1 MVMRIDLYNM
11 KVLTY
16 VLYNILLRMPGLM
29 KKALEDRNIVPAYH
43 ILKLCHHTYF
53 TEKLSFLWEDV
64 SCVLSLECLHALTH
78 AGLILTNL

>member
-29 KKALEDRNIVPAYH
+29 KKALEDQNIVPAYH
-43 ILKLCHHTYF
+43 IPYIETLPPYIFYRKT
-53 TEKLSFLWEDV
+53 
-64 SCVLSLECLHALTH
+64 
-78 AGLILTNL
+78 